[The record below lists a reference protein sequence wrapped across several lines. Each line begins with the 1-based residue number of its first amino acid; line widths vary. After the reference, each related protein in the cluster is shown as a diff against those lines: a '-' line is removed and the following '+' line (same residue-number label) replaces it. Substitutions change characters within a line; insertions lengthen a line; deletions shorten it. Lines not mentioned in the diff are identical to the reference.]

1 MSNLFAFNVSEFIQD
16 TTIEG
21 QYDPSAQLWTGDGSA
36 VAANFGF
43 ECANS
48 ELVCERSRQDFIG
61 FGCSVS
67 IFCIINPF
75 TGQYCFGYNCP
86 H

>member
-1 MSNLFAFNVSEFIQD
+1 MSKLFAFNVGEFVQD

-21 QYDPSAQLWTGDGSA
+21 QYDPSAQLWTGDGNA
-36 VAANFGF
+36 VADFGF

-48 ELVCERSRQDFIG
+48 EFVCENSRRTFRDE